1 MTLFIYLIKL
11 ALLFIR
17 QMALQVI
24 IKNLL
29 VKNTKERE
37 QTNYLL
43 DENVPQVVFVKFFRQ
58 LIYSLHAQIKL
69 LKGLLRRS
77 FKIMLK
83 MAITLNT
90 PPFQMNSVNNFYV
103 ERYYIIQL
111 ANKLNNFEHFNKNE
125 TFWLKI
131 QAAILTQQCSFE
143 FKWKRRLF
151 LYLNSYYYYCATS
164 ESKYKYNWL
173 ICEIFQ
179 FFHASQ

>member
-1 MTLFIYLIKL
+1 
-11 ALLFIR
+11 
-17 QMALQVI
+17 MALQVI

-125 TFWLKI
+125 TF
-131 QAAILTQQCSFE
+131 
-143 FKWKRRLF
+143 
-151 LYLNSYYYYCATS
+151 
-164 ESKYKYNWL
+164 
-173 ICEIFQ
+173 
-179 FFHASQ
+179 